1 MKKVQIQAVFLAFV
15 IMMPLVVTSII
26 RMGDRKDM
34 CELSENGKEEEQRDE
49 RETEGAEGKEGKD
62 VEEYL
67 FHNNANFV
75 YTGNGNIEY
84 FARSKK
90 FISINTDVLTP
101 PPELI

>member
-15 IMMPLVVTSII
+15 IMMPLVVAPIA
-26 RMGDRKDM
+26 RMGDMRDTY
-34 CELSENGKEEEQRDE
+34 ELSGNGEKEEQRDE
-49 RETEGAEGKEGKD
+49 RETEAEGKEGKD
-62 VEEYL
+62 DVEEYL
-67 FHNNANFV
+67 FHDHVNFV
-75 YTGNGNIEY
+75 YTGNGDIKY